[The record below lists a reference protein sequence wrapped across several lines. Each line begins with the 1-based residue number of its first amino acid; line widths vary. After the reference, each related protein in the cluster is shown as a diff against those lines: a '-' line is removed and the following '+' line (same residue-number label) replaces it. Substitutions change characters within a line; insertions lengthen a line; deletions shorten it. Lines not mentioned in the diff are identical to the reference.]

1 VQERAKTSAAEP
13 LAPAVDLDEVY
24 QQEGARLWRAMF
36 AFTAGRRDIAEDAI
50 AEAFTRAIERSGT
63 IRDPVPWIY
72 RTALN
77 VAVRELKRERTTDPL
92 AGDHTAEATEPD
104 QGLAELVW
112 ALRELS
118 PNQRVAVV
126 LFYEEGLSTKEVADL
141 MGAAVPTVKVHLHR
155 GRNRIRTLLSD
166 RGPDDA

>member
-1 VQERAKTSAAEP
+1 
-13 LAPAVDLDEVY
+13 
-24 QQEGARLWRAMF
+24 
-36 AFTAGRRDIAEDAI
+36 
-50 AEAFTRAIERSGT
+50 
-63 IRDPVPWIY
+63 VPWIY